1 MPIPASY
8 GSASSAGLPVDETSY
23 LSAVTADC
31 VEDLNTRLQEI
42 ARLQPPGPMHLQ
54 LDASTAQPPA
64 ASSPPVAPA
73 SQQQVLQP
81 VVMLIPVYPLHL
93 GNVTPTMPTSSASPP
108 VASPQ
113 KSAHSQNSK
122 KRRSVA
128 SENWRQAREE
138 PLEKRQQTE
147 KENHT
152 LKSLPEASEE
162 KWQKRIGKR
171 QEAIT
176 NMKSLPMYYEH
187 HQNIARERRPK
198 SPNVF
203 NRDFSKRDWEGV
215 VAQWRSSWREIA
227 GQSDLEAM
235 GYSRKDSL
243 DAWRKVEMRCKKA
256 EEHEKLS
263 PEQRQLEHKKQA
275 LSILLGEFA

>member
-8 GSASSAGLPVDETSY
+8 GSSSSAGLPVDETSY

-42 ARLQPPGPMHLQ
+42 ARLKPPGPMHWQ
-54 LDASTAQPPA
+54 LDQSAPRPPVASNPT
-64 ASSPPVAPA
+64 VAPA

-81 VVMLIPVYPLHL
+81 VVMLIPVYPVHL

-113 KSAHSQNSK
+113 KSAHSQHSK

-128 SENWRQAREE
+128 SENWRQATEE
-138 PLEKRQQTE
+138 PFEKRQQTE
-147 KENHT
+147 KANHT
-152 LKSLPEASEE
+152 MKTLPEASEE
-162 KWQKRIGKR
+162 TWQKRIRKR
-171 QEAIT
+171 KEAIT

-187 HQNIARERRPK
+187 QKIAQERRPK

-203 NRDFSKRDWEGV
+203 NRNFSKRDWELD
-215 VAQWRSSWREIA
+215 VAEWRSSWREIA
-227 GQSDLEAM
+227 GGSDLEDM

-243 DAWRKVEMRCKKA
+243 DAWRKVEMRCKKS
-256 EEHEKLS
+256 EEHEKLL
-263 PEQRQLEHKKQA
+263 PEQRQLEHKRQA
-275 LSILLGEFA
+275 LSILLGDLA